1 MWEHL
6 KAAQVEGKTFKTG
19 LPYSITE
26 TLPHRGKLVLLD
38 ELIEYGPTHAVCAVT
53 VREDSPFFEPG
64 RGVPAWVAME
74 YMAQTVAV
82 YGGIVR
88 LQAGL
93 DVQIALLLGARSCEI
108 ACDYFVAGQRLLAR
122 GEVLVQ
128 DGSGVGAYACELR
141 DGERLLVRA
150 EAKAFQPE
158 DISGFLHALSREAP

>member
-6 KAAQVEGKTFKTG
+6 KFTENGGTAFRTD
-19 LPYSITE
+19 LPYTIAE
-26 TLPHRGKLVLLD
+26 TLPHRGRLVLLD

-53 VREDSPFFEPG
+53 IREDSPFYEPG

-74 YMAQTVAV
+74 YMAQAVAV

-93 DVQIALLLGARSCEI
+93 EVQIALLLGARSCEF

-128 DGSGVGAYACELR
+128 DSSGVGAYACELR
-141 DGERLLVRA
+141 DGDKLLVSVA
-150 EAKAFQPE
+150 AKAFQPA
-158 DISGFLHALSREAP
+158 DISGFLQALSLETP